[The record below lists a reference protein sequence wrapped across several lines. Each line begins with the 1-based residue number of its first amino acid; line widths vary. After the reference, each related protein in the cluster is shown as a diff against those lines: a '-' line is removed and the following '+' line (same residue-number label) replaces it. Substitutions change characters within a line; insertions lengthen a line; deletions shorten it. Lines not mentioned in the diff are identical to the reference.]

1 MSFRASAVMAAV
13 VVVGLGAEAPV
24 SAQPQAPVRPRYSSF
39 GNVFSPRPALGV
51 QGAGAGNLPFINP
64 IGPQAFGG
72 LGGQGFIMPGQALP
86 GGIALGGDPALGG
99 GLVFPGAYAVNP
111 QLAPTG
117 FVPTF
122 NSLGHWY
129 PNGTGGGNLGHWYPG
144 GFAGGRGV
152 LANNGGGGY
161 SGSVGPLVGG
171 GGAGMARPGGS
182 LAGTALGVGAAAG
195 TFRR

>member
-1 MSFRASAVMAAV
+1 MSFRASAVMAAAV
-13 VVVGLGAEAPV
+13 VLGIGSQAPV

-39 GNVFSPRPALGV
+39 GGVFSPRPALGV

-72 LGGQGFIMPGQALP
+72 PGGQGFIMPGQPLLA
-86 GGIALGGDPALGG
+86 GDPALGG
-99 GLVFPGAYAVNP
+99 GGVFPGAYAVNP
-111 QLAPTG
+111 QLSPSG

-122 NSLGHWY
+122 NNLGHWY
-129 PNGTGGGNLGHWYPG
+129 PSGAGGGNLGHWYPG

-152 LANNGGGGY
+152 LGMGGGG
-161 SGSVGPLVGG
+161 GGAVGPLLGG

-182 LAGTALGVGAAAG
+182 LAGTALGIGAAAG
-195 TFRR
+195 TFR

>member
-1 MSFRASAVMAAV
+1 MSFRSSAVLAAV

-39 GNVFSPRPALGV
+39 GGVFSPRPALGV

-72 LGGQGFIMPGQALP
+72 PGGQGFVMPGQALP
-86 GGIALGGDPALGG
+86 GDPALGG
-99 GLVFPGAYAVNP
+99 GVVFPGAYAVDP
-111 QLAPTG
+111 QLTPTG
-117 FVPTF
+117 VVGTF
-122 NSLGHWY
+122 NNLGHWY

-152 LANNGGGGY
+152 LGMGGGGGY
-161 SGSVGPLVGG
+161 GGSVGPLMGG
-171 GGAGMARPGGS
+171 GGAGLARPGGS

-195 TFRR
+195 AFRR